1 MIDRTD
7 MRTTAV
13 DAVVFDLGG
22 VLIDWNPRHL
32 YRKLFEDE
40 ARMEQFL
47 TEICSPVWN
56 VSLDA
61 GRSFDDGIAE
71 LLPRHPE
78 EAHLIR
84 AWKDRWEE
92 MLAGP
97 IHGTVAILEELHAAG
112 VALHALTNWS
122 AETFPIGRRH
132 YPFLDRFRTILVSG
146 QERIVKPDPRI
157 FHLLIERTGVVPQRT
172 VFIDDSQKNADAA
185 AGLGFKAIRFTDPEN
200 LRARLSELGALPA
213 AAAARS

>member
-1 MIDRTD
+1 MQTRTI
-7 MRTTAV
+7 

-40 ARMEQFL
+40 AKMDRFL

-56 VSLDA
+56 VTLDA
-61 GRSFDDGIAE
+61 GKPFDDGIAE
-71 LLPRHPE
+71 LVRRHPE

-84 AWKDRWEE
+84 AWKERWEE

-112 VALHALTNWS
+112 MALHALTNWS
-122 AETFPIGRRH
+122 AETFPIGRTRFS
-132 YPFLDRFRTILVSG
+132 FLDRFRTILVSG
-146 QERIVKPDPRI
+146 QEKLVKPDPRI
-157 FHLLIERTGVVPQRT
+157 FHLLVERTGVVPERT
-172 VFIDDSQKNADAA
+172 VFIDDSEKNTAA
-185 AGLGFKAIRFTDPEN
+185 ARCCGFQAIRFTDAQD
-200 LRARLSELGALPA
+200 LRARLGDLGVL
-213 AAAARS
+213 ARASA

>member
-1 MIDRTD
+1 MKAD
-7 MRTTAV
+7 MQSKTI

-40 ARMEQFL
+40 AKMERFL

-56 VSLDA
+56 VTLDA

-71 LLPRHPE
+71 LVRRHPE
-78 EAHLIR
+78 EAPVIR
-84 AWKDRWEE
+84 AWKERWEE

-112 VALHALTNWS
+112 VTLHALTNWS
-122 AETFPIGRRH
+122 AETFPIGRERF
-132 YPFLDRFRTILVSG
+132 PFLGRFRTILVSG
-146 QERIVKPDPRI
+146 QEKLVKPDPRI
-157 FHLLIERTGVVPQRT
+157 FHLLVERTGVVPERT
-172 VFIDDSQKNADAA
+172 AFIDDSEKNAEAA
-185 AGLGFKAIRFTDPEN
+185 RRCGFHAIRFTDAQE
-200 LRARLSELGALPA
+200 LRGRLVDLGILARVTA
-213 AAAARS
+213 

>member
-1 MIDRTD
+1 MTMHAAAI
-7 MRTTAV
+7 

-40 ARMEQFL
+40 AKMERFL

-61 GRSFDDGIAE
+61 GRSFDEGIAE
-71 LLPRHPE
+71 LLQRHPE
-78 EAHLIR
+78 EAALIR
-84 AWKDRWEE
+84 AWKERWEE
-92 MLAGP
+92 MLGGA

-112 VALHALTNWS
+112 VTLHALTNWS

-132 YPFLDRFRTILVSG
+132 FPFLGRFCTILVSG
-146 QERIVKPDPRI
+146 QEKLVKPDPRI
-157 FHLLIERTGVVPQRT
+157 FHLLVERTGVAPERT
-172 VFIDDSQKNADAA
+172 VFIDDSEKNAEAA
-185 AGLGFKAIRFTDPEN
+185 ARLGFNAIRFTDPAA
-200 LRARLSELGALPA
+200 LRARLADLGLLAGESA
-213 AAAARS
+213 